1 MCWLQYVA
9 TLQNIKTDMRFLLL
23 FLFPTFGFCQTKLD
37 TISLLSNRIKLL
49 APVEL
54 KSMSDEM
61 WTAKYQRRTRP
72 ILVLSDVDGEVN
84 LLADM
89 TQIPVSESQVT
100 AFKDAQIQQLKKSR
114 PDMVV
119 IAEGVKTI
127 NGKNVGYFKFLTQ
140 AVDQKVFNY
149 YFFTSVDGKLLL
161 FSFNSIE
168 KLRKKWEQTADE
180 IVASLKSK

>member
-1 MCWLQYVA
+1 
-9 TLQNIKTDMRFLLL
+9 MRFLLL
-23 FLFPTFGFCQTKLD
+23 LLFPSFAFCQTKLD
-37 TISLLSNRIKLL
+37 TISLLSSRVTLL

-61 WTAKYQRRTRP
+61 WSLKYQRRTRP
-72 ILVLSDVDGEVN
+72 ILGLSDIDGEVN

-89 TQIPVSESQVT
+89 TQMAVSETQIA

-114 PDMVV
+114 PDMEI
-119 IAEGVKTI
+119 IAEGVKTV
-127 NGKNVGYFKFLTQ
+127 NGKHVGYFKFLTQ
-140 AVDQKVFNY
+140 AIDQKVFNY

-168 KLRKKWEQTADE
+168 KLRKKWEPVADE
-180 IVASLKSK
+180 IVGSLKLK

>member
-1 MCWLQYVA
+1 
-9 TLQNIKTDMRFLLL
+9 MRFLILLL
-23 FLFPTFGFCQTKLD
+23 FPILGFCQTNLD
-37 TISLLSNRIKLL
+37 TISLLSDRVKLL

-61 WTAKYQRRTRP
+61 WTAKYQRRKRP
-72 ILVLSDVDGEVN
+72 LLVLSDEDGEVN

-89 TQIPVSESQVT
+89 TQMAVSENQVT
-100 AFKDAQIQQLKKSR
+100 AFKDTQIQQLKKSR
-114 PDMVV
+114 LDMVV
-119 IAEGVKTI
+119 IAEGIKTV
-127 NGKNVGYFKFLTQ
+127 NGKHVGYFKFSTQ

-180 IVASLKSK
+180 IVSSLKSK